1 VVSRAVFL
9 DRDGTLIRNYLENE
23 IFVPLRNFDEFEIL
37 PGVKSAVALLIA
49 NGFEIV
55 VVTNQ
60 PDVARGKVEIQF
72 VQSIN
77 DLLGEELSI
86 KHFYVCPHDNAEN
99 CSCRKPK
106 PGMILAA
113 ARDLDLSVSESF
125 LVGDSWKDLAAAGE
139 AGCKAFWVRNEGS
152 VDYAGDYIGV
162 DSLYEAA
169 VLILGDT

>member
-1 VVSRAVFL
+1 MVRRAVFL
-9 DRDGTLIRNYLENE
+9 DRDGTIIRNFLENE
-23 IFVPLRNFDEFEIL
+23 IFVPLRNLGEFEIL
-37 PGVKSAVALLIA
+37 PGVKSAVAQLIA
-49 NGFEIV
+49 NGYEIV

-60 PDVARGKVEIQF
+60 PDVARGKVDINF
-72 VQSIN
+72 VESVN
-77 DLLGEELSI
+77 DLIGKELSI

-99 CSCRKPK
+99 CLCRKPR

-113 ARDLDLSVSESF
+113 ARDLNLSISESY

-139 AGCKAFWVRNEGS
+139 AGCKAFWVRNEGL
-152 VDYAGDYIGV
+152 VDYVGDYIAV